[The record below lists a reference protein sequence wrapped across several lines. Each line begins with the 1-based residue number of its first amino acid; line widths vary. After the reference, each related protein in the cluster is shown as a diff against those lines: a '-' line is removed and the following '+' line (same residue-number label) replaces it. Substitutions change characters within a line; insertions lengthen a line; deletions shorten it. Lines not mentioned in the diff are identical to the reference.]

1 MKIIKC
7 SRNENLDL
15 SKNDVMQLIDT
26 LEFMKKKDPE
36 LKYAYALEHQ
46 EDSN

>member
-15 SKNDVMQLIDT
+15 SKSDILQFIDI
-26 LEFMKKKDPE
+26 LENLKKKDPD
-36 LKYAYALEHQ
+36 LKYAYAFE
-46 EDSN
+46 